1 MSWPERLLRGS
12 RERMRVSVYIETGL
26 FASGEVLGQHAGD
39 ICLWSKQGSLRQ
51 EGFGPALNVD
61 AV

>member
-1 MSWPERLLRGS
+1 MTQARGEGRLLRGS

-26 FASGEVLGQHAGD
+26 FASRE
-39 ICLWSKQGSLRQ
+39 SKQGSLRQ
-51 EGFGPALNVD
+51 EGFSPALNID